1 MREYCRLPVSF
12 KTIYKEYFIMEEVH
26 FTMQGKGG
34 AGKSF
39 VTSILAQYL
48 KNRVGSQ
55 QVMCFDTD
63 PINPTLSRY
72 SALNPQIIHILENGK
87 INSRHF
93 DELMEM
99 IENQDGIGVV
109 DTGAGTFVPLMYYFS
124 ENHIPDYLF
133 DCEVNLVVHVPIVGG
148 QAFNDCLIVLEQIL
162 GSMGCDIVIWLNH
175 FQGKIQ
181 NFKETKVYQEYQD
194 RIIGIVEIQN
204 KDSDT
209 FGKDLERMTEMNLT
223 FDEVQNSSE
232 FKGMARNRLKHFG
245 REMFEALDKI
255 PFIATLKDDDES
267 SE

>member
-1 MREYCRLPVSF
+1 M
-12 KTIYKEYFIMEEVH
+12 KEVH

-48 KNRVGSQ
+48 KKRVGDE
-55 QVMCFDTD
+55 QVACFDTD

-72 SALNPQIIHILENGK
+72 AALNPTVIHLLEDGK

-93 DELMEM
+93 DELMET
-99 IENQDGIGVV
+99 IESQDGIGVV

-124 ENHIPDYLF
+124 ENHIAEYLF

-148 QAFNDCLIVLEQIL
+148 QAFNDCLVVLDQIMS
-162 GSMGCDIVIWLNH
+162 SMGCDVVIWLNH
-175 FQGKIQ
+175 FQGKIT
-181 NFKETKVYQEYQD
+181 NFQDTKVYKEYSD
-194 RIIGIVEIQN
+194 RIIGIMEIQN

-223 FDEVQNSSE
+223 FDEVQDSKV
-232 FKGMARNRLKHFG
+232 FKGMERNRLKHFA
-245 REMFEALDKI
+245 REMFEDLDKI
-255 PFIATLKDDDES
+255 PFIATMKDDDEPNQ
-267 SE
+267 